1 MPLLRIKEIKEMTPE
16 ERAKK
21 LMDLKAEL
29 MRLKTMIKAGG
40 NIENPARIKQLR
52 KAIARIL
59 TIEGEQRLKLKS
71 KGGGKKQ
78 K

>member
-1 MPLLRIKEIKEMTPE
+1 MPLLRIKEIREMTPE

-40 NIENPARIKQLR
+40 NIENPARVKQLR

-59 TIEGEQRLKLKS
+59 TLERGQGFKS
-71 KGGGKKQ
+71 KNGGKKQ
-78 K
+78 R